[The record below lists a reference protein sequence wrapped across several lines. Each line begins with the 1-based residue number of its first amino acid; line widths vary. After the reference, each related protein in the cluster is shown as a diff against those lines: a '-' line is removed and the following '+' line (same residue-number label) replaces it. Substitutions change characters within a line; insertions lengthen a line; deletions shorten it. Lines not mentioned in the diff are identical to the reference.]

1 MRKEHIIAGLIIV
14 ITLAA
19 CGNRPGER
27 ALSGAGVGGA
37 VGAVGTAIVGGP
49 VLAGAAVGAAAGAVV
64 GAVSNPR
71 KIRLD

>member
-1 MRKEHIIAGLIIV
+1 MRMVHIIGGLAIIV
-14 ITLAA
+14 TLAA

-37 VGAVGTAIVGGP
+37 VGALGTAIVGGP
-49 VLAGAAVGAAAGAVV
+49 VIAGAAVGAATGAVV
-64 GAVSNPR
+64 GAVSDPK